1 MTAKEYLNQL
11 MLCRNIINNDA
22 RRLDELKEMAIATG
36 SKELKADM
44 VQTSVKNEGLEATVG
59 EYVDFERKIIE
70 EIKEYQRLKEKIL
83 QEIYHLDSNVK
94 YIELLIY
101 RYSAGQRFEEI
112 AINMGYTYDHIRHL
126 HKKALEAFGKQY
138 REKLNGSDNSI

>member
-1 MTAKEYLNQL
+1 MTAKKYLNQL

-22 RRLDELKEMAIATG
+22 RRLDELREMAIATG

-83 QEIYHLDSNVK
+83 QEIYHLNSDVK

-101 RYSAGQRFEEI
+101 RYSVGQRFEEI
-112 AINMGYTYDHIRHL
+112 AINMGYSFDRVRHM
-126 HKKALEAFGKQY
+126 HTEALDAFEKQY
-138 REKLNGSDNSI
+138 KEMLEVMPC